1 MLNIIYRLNNLLKFS
16 DMIFRMCT
24 CAQRGVLS
32 TEKVNGICLNE
43 IFPWFQFTFLQHMI
57 TDKVG
62 GV

>member
-1 MLNIIYRLNNLLKFS
+1 MLNIVYCLHHLLRFS
-16 DMIFRMCT
+16 DMMFRMSV

-32 TEKVNGICLNE
+32 TEKANGICLNE
-43 IFPWFQFTFLQHMI
+43 ILPWFQFTFLQHMI